1 MLTELINVIAPVFV
15 CAAIGFIWKRQGR
28 PFDIDLIS
36 TIAVYIGTP
45 CLAFYTLTSAN
56 LDPNSFNIMAFAA
69 VVTMVAFV
77 VFYVPILK
85 IAGLSQRAFLPALT
99 FANVGNMGLPLSLLA
114 FGELGLALAVTY
126 YAVNVVIMFSFG
138 IAVAAGA
145 ANWRALL
152 RIPVIYAIAA
162 AVVFLYTG
170 TQPPVW
176 ISNTTRILGE
186 LTIPLMLILLGVSLA
201 GLGVQSLSRSAI
213 LSILRLVSGF
223 AVGWATAE
231 IFGMEGVAKGVLI
244 LQCTMPVAVFNYLFA
259 LQYGNQPE
267 EVAGT
272 VVISSVLSFMTLPLL
287 LFYIM

>member
-56 LDPNSFNIMAFAA
+56 LDPDSFNIMALAA

-77 VFYVPILK
+77 VLYVPILK

-114 FGELGLALAVTY
+114 FGEQGLALAVTY

-162 AVVFLYTG
+162 AVAFLYTG

-231 IFGMEGVAKGVLI
+231 IFGMEGAARGVLI
-244 LQCTMPVAVFNYLFA
+244 LQCAMPVAVFNYLFA
-259 LQYGNQPE
+259 LQYDNQPE

-272 VVISSVLSFMTLPLL
+272 VVLSTALSFLTLPALL
-287 LFYIM
+287 WYVM

>member
-56 LDPNSFNIMAFAA
+56 LDPDSFNIMALAA

-77 VFYVPILK
+77 VLYVPILK

-114 FGELGLALAVTY
+114 FGEQGLALAVTY

-162 AVVFLYTG
+162 AVAFLYTG

-231 IFGMEGVAKGVLI
+231 IFGMEGVVKGVLI

-259 LQYGNQPE
+259 QYYNNSPA
-267 EVAGT
+267 EVAGLVVVST
-272 VVISSVLSFMTLPLL
+272 VMSFVALPVLLYFIL
-287 LFYIM
+287 

>member
-56 LDPNSFNIMAFAA
+56 LDPDSFNIMALAA

-77 VFYVPILK
+77 GLYVPILK

-99 FANVGNMGLPLSLLA
+99 FANVGKMGWPLCLLA
-114 FGELGLALAVTY
+114 FGEQGLALAVTY

-162 AVVFLYTG
+162 AVAFLYTG

-176 ISNTTRILGE
+176 ISITTRILGE

-231 IFGMEGVAKGVLI
+231 IFGMEGAARGVLI

-259 LQYGNQPE
+259 LEYNNQPE

-272 VVISSVLSFMTLPLL
+272 VVLSTALSFLSLPVLL
-287 LFYIM
+287 WYIL

>member
-15 CAAIGFIWKRQGR
+15 CAAIGFSWKRQGR
-28 PFDIDLIS
+28 PFDMDLIS

-56 LDPNSFNIMAFAA
+56 LDPDSFNIMALAA
-69 VVTMVAFV
+69 VVTMLAFV
-77 VFYVPILK
+77 VLYVPILK

-114 FGELGLALAVTY
+114 FGEQGLALAVTY

-162 AVVFLYTG
+162 AVAFLYTG

-231 IFGMEGVAKGVLI
+231 IFGMEGVVKGVLI

-267 EVAGT
+267 DVAGT